1 MTKGNTCGIAGA
13 GIMGRLT
20 GYLLAKK
27 GWRVTLFDDG
37 DLAATGTTSY
47 AAAGMIAPYC
57 ELEYAEPVVARLGNP
72 SLAMWQKLLPQI
84 GGDVYCQ
91 AAGSL
96 VISHPQDRNELMR
109 LVRKM
114 DEHTG
119 NLVMRRVEGTALRE
133 LEPDLDDAFMD
144 GLYLPL
150 EGQIDSRRL
159 LVVLGEW
166 LQKYATLNLGVHVRS
181 ADDGRIE
188 TDIGSFD
195 FDMVLDTRGLKG
207 KTQLPGLRG
216 VRGELVWV
224 HAPEVRLNR
233 PVRMMHP
240 RYPIY
245 VVPRPGGNFILG
257 ATAIDDEDLSP
268 ISVRGALELLSAA
281 YAMHSGFSE
290 GRVIETMTQCR
301 PAFSNNLP
309 RIRHGGRLIRVNGLY
324 RHGYLFSPKIAEL
337 VISLMEGGK
346 PDAAFAELYE
356 GHS

>member
-1 MTKGNTCGIAGA
+1 MGKGNTCGIAGA

-37 DLAATGTTSY
+37 DLAATGSTSY

-96 VISHPQDRNELMR
+96 VISHPQDRAELMR

-119 NLVMRRVEGTALRE
+119 DLVMQRVEGAELRE

-188 TDIGSFD
+188 TDIGAFE

-245 VVPRPGGNFILG
+245 VVPRPGGQFILG

-268 ISVRGALELLSAA
+268 ISVRGTLELLSAA

-337 VISLMEGGK
+337 VISLIEGGT

-356 GHS
+356 GHL